1 MLHAGRGDAHFNLST
16 PVQRQ
21 EDLYESEAI
30 LVYIEFQASH
40 GEIVRPCV
48 KNLNLDPTPAP
59 MVRLLLNC
67 YPLISHT

>member
-30 LVYIEFQASH
+30 LVYIEFQANLIY
-40 GEIVRPCV
+40 IVGSRTDIV
-48 KNLNLDPTPAP
+48 AQ
-59 MVRLLLNC
+59 
-67 YPLISHT
+67 